1 MAVRRGFLAGEK
13 REAKN
18 VDNVDKPKRAP
29 GRKDARKKKRRF
41 FLHFR
46 PKYEKM
52 EGWRKEKA
60 RRAGQG
66 RVRAAARRGLSPK
79 IPGLSPVIHSMD
91 PAKTQAFQG
100 FRLVIHFSPGPTT
113 TTKYLYY
120 YYNNHTGGGRRP
132 PGARGQ

>member
-13 REAKN
+13 RAAKN

-52 EGWRKEKA
+52 EGWRKEK
-60 RRAGQG
+60 
-66 RVRAAARRGLSPK
+66 K
-79 IPGLSPVIHSMD
+79 
-91 PAKTQAFQG
+91 
-100 FRLVIHFSPGPTT
+100 
-113 TTKYLYY
+113 
-120 YYNNHTGGGRRP
+120 
-132 PGARGQ
+132 PGARGKAASAPPPGGDYPHKFPGFPRLSTAWTPPKPRLFKGFG